1 MAEEERRTWFPAGV
15 LPAEVVFFLFKI
27 GEALLEPSVR
37 LYITEGVCRQTL
49 EFHNKSTTKCSRLS
63 DYPDEEDSVQSTAA
77 NYLMYYK
84 LIINLPALLL
94 LLFCGAW
101 SDRVGRKLPVILSSF
116 GTVIAVIFFM
126 ISRVTVKWTAFLCLV
141 FAGAAVRGV
150 FGKSTVMTMAM
161 HRSPLILVC
170 LSMLLSLSLSMS
182 LSLSLA
188 CIFFTSEDAL
198 VTTIEMGIGQT
209 ETLRVFF

>member
-1 MAEEERRTWFPAGV
+1 MEEERKVWCPEGV
-15 LPAEVVFFLFKI
+15 LPAEIVFFLFKI

-49 EFHNKSTTKCSRLS
+49 AFHNQSSAQCSRLS
-63 DYPDEEDSVQSTAA
+63 EYPDQEDAVQSTAA

-126 ISRVTVKWTAFLCLV
+126 ISRVTVKWTLFLCLV
-141 FAGAAVRGV
+141 FAGAAVRGL

-161 HRSPLILVC
+161 HRSLF
-170 LSMLLSLSLSMS
+170 SSSLT
-182 LSLSLA
+182 LA
-188 CIFFTSEDAL
+188 
-198 VTTIEMGIGQT
+198 VTVVVVVIAIA
-209 ETLRVFF
+209 

>member
-1 MAEEERRTWFPAGV
+1 MEKADSWCPSDV
-15 LPAEVVFFLFKI
+15 LPAEIVFFLFKI
-27 GEALLEPSVR
+27 GEALLEPAVR
-37 LYITEGVCRQTL
+37 LYITEGVCRQMVA
-49 EFHNKSTTKCSRLS
+49 FHNESWTKCSHLS
-63 DYPDEEDSVQSTAA
+63 EYPDQEDDLQSTAA

-126 ISRVTVKWTAFLCLV
+126 ISRVTVRWTTFLCLV
-141 FAGAAVRGV
+141 FIGAAVRGM

-161 HRSPLILVC
+161 HRYPLRSYLTCFSVDFLCPCVSVC
-170 LSMLLSLSLSMS
+170 FFFVYNIYHTSMS
-182 LSLSLA
+182 H
-188 CIFFTSEDAL
+188 C
-198 VTTIEMGIGQT
+198 V
-209 ETLRVFF
+209 